1 MKKILLLS
9 ALAIAA
15 LSSCKPID
23 PVEEKNEYTDVV
35 VYSQDTITS
44 VGIATDYAKIKVLC
58 DNSSQLFQLT
68 FSDLKLQPDANVQ
81 TVTVR
86 GLTQYLKDVVNP
98 ADGQTDYLY
107 TFFKTEGP
115 AYTDG
120 LSVKNLRFGWLST
133 IYWCTFATGQNRVW
147 MLPDKVQT
155 YANKNKIFNV
165 RGDDFYENAIQP
177 RYDFTINTDKKN
189 VTINGK
195 GITFPTGND
204 SKNNIEFRNQF
215 TLENIP
221 VVFNHKGFKATAAS
235 IDPVTDGER
244 GKYKITDFYLE
255 FDADYDGTHEARYTL
270 TKVSSGE
277 SITIISTFGYNQLR
291 KY

>member
-1 MKKILLLS
+1 MKKLLIIS

-23 PVEEKNEYTDVV
+23 PIEEKNEYTDVV

-44 VGIATDYAKIKVLC
+44 ENDVTDYASIKVLC

-68 FSDLKLQPDANVQ
+68 FSNIKLPNANPQ

-86 GLTQYLKDVVNP
+86 GLSQYLKDVTNN
-98 ADGQTDYLY
+98 GQTDYLY
-107 TFFKTEGP
+107 TFFKTDGP

-120 LSVKNLRFGWLST
+120 LSIQNLRFGWLST
-133 IYWCTFATGQNRVW
+133 VYWCTFATGQNRVW
-147 MLPDKVQT
+147 MLPNKIQT
-155 YANKNKIFNV
+155 YANKNTIFNI
-165 RGDDFYENAIQP
+165 RGDAFHENAIHP
-177 RYDFTINTDKKN
+177 RYDFTINTAKKT
-189 VTINGK
+189 VTILGR
-195 GITFPTGND
+195 GITFQTQND
-204 SKNNIEFRNQF
+204 GKNNIEFRNQF
-215 TLENIP
+215 SLENIP
-221 VVFNHKGFKATAAS
+221 MEFNPKGFKAKAAS

-255 FDADYDGTHEARYTL
+255 FDADYDGIHEARYTL

-277 SITIISTFGYNQLR
+277 SFNIISTFGYNNQR
-291 KY
+291 NY